1 MGVRALKRR
10 LLPLAKVVTLLPE
23 AEALSGMF
31 IKSSEDMRQAAR
43 AIHEMYGCAGDHWGH
58 LRGKEIW
65 SCTMAAMNTSL
76 LLHDCVAVLGVVRD
90 VGLLLRWLRSWLRA
104 ILCRPLSVRPRNG

>member
-1 MGVRALKRR
+1 
-10 LLPLAKVVTLLPE
+10 
-23 AEALSGMF
+23 
-31 IKSSEDMRQAAR
+31 
-43 AIHEMYGCAGDHWGH
+43 
-58 LRGKEIW
+58 
-65 SCTMAAMNTSL
+65 MAAMNTSL